1 LVHRRGHAQLAD
13 TAAPKADGRHQQQ
26 DCAKREI
33 PLFDMRRRDFII
45 FFGGAAAAWPLAA
58 GAQQPAMPVVGY
70 LSGLSRTATPAY
82 LAAFQ
87 QGLDAAGYVQGRTV
101 AIEYRWAEGRY
112 DRLPALADD
121 LVRRQ
126 VAVIA
131 ATGGTAAVLAAKAA
145 TAAIPIVFN
154 TGGDPVKL
162 GLVAS
167 LNRPGG
173 NVTGVCWLNN
183 TTAPKRLELL
193 RGLLPSAATI
203 GFLRNPA
210 NPNAAAETLDVQTAA
225 HALGQQIQVENA
237 ANEREI
243 DTAFA
248 GFARARVDALFVAAD
263 PLFTDRRD
271 QVNSLAARHA
281 IPASYVSRINV
292 VAGGLMSYGADY
304 TDAYRQSGLYT
315 GRILKGEKPAD
326 LPVQQS
332 VKFELVINLTTAK
345 ALGLT
350 VPDKLLALADEV
362 IE

>member
-1 LVHRRGHAQLAD
+1 MIGRRELI
-13 TAAPKADGRHQQQ
+13 T
-26 DCAKREI
+26 
-33 PLFDMRRRDFII
+33 LL
-45 FFGGAAAAWPLAA
+45 GGAAITWPLAA
-58 GAQQPAMPVVGY
+58 RAQQSAMMPMPVIGY
-70 LSGLSRTATPAY
+70 LGGLSQTATPAY
-82 LAAFQ
+82 LAAFR
-87 QGLDAAGYVQGRTV
+87 QGLHAAGYVEGRTV

-112 DRLPALADD
+112 ELLPALAAD

-131 ATGGTAAVLAAKAA
+131 ATGGTASVLAAKAA
-145 TAAIPIVFN
+145 TATIPIVFI

-173 NVTGVCWLNN
+173 NVTGVSWLNN

-193 RGLLPSAATI
+193 RLLLPRAATI

-210 NPNAAAETLDVQTAA
+210 NPNAAAETLDVRAAA

-237 ANEREI
+237 GNEREI
-243 DTAFA
+243 EAAFSN
-248 GFARARVDALFVAAD
+248 FVRARVDALFVAAD

-271 QVNSLAARHA
+271 QVNALAARHA
-281 IPASYVSRINV
+281 MPASYVTRINV
-292 VAGGLMSYGADY
+292 FAGGLMSYGADY

-332 VKFELVINLTTAK
+332 VKFELVINLKTAK
-345 ALGLT
+345 ALGLQI
-350 VPDKLLALADEV
+350 PDKLLALADKV

>member
-1 LVHRRGHAQLAD
+1 MLDMTRRQSITLLGS
-13 TAAPKADGRHQQQ
+13 AA
-26 DCAKREI
+26 I
-33 PLFDMRRRDFII
+33 
-45 FFGGAAAAWPLAA
+45 WPLGAR
-58 GAQQPAMPVVGY
+58 AQQSAVPVVGY
-70 LSGLSRTATPAY
+70 LSGLSQTATPAY
-82 LAAFQ
+82 LAAFR
-87 QGLDAAGYVQGRTV
+87 QGLEAAGYVERSTV
-101 AIEYRWAEGRY
+101 AMEYRWAEGRY
-112 DRLPALADD
+112 ELLPSLAAD
-121 LVRRQ
+121 LARRQ

-145 TAAIPIVFN
+145 TATIPIVFN

-173 NVTGVCWLNN
+173 NVTGVSWLNN
-183 TTAPKRLELL
+183 TTAPKRLELM
-193 RGLLPSAATI
+193 RLLLARAATI

-210 NPNAAAETLDVQTAA
+210 NPNVAAETLDVQTAA

-237 ANEREI
+237 GNEREI
-243 DTAFA
+243 DAAFA
-248 GFARARVDALFVAAD
+248 NFVGARVDALFVAAD

-271 QVNSLAARHA
+271 RVNALAARYA
-281 IPASYVSRINV
+281 IPASYVTRINV

-332 VKFELVINLTTAK
+332 VKFELVINLKTAR
-345 ALGLT
+345 ALGLE
-350 VPDKLLALADEV
+350 VPDRLLALADEV